1 MEKKI
6 SRENLH
12 KKMSYALTAIA
23 ENFAKLGLFHNFLF
37 HDFQT
42 TSKLLTKTKLS
53 KDKVLVLESFRKG
66 FVKIDRKASD

>member
-1 MEKKI
+1 M
-6 SRENLH
+6 
-12 KKMSYALTAIA
+12 A